1 MSRAPGTSHW
11 ACRLASF
18 GQRLVRLR
26 PSSIRAWPIPVAHW
40 PLWPRQVWRSSRKC
54 CRSGAK
60 KRLKHGSGKAQQLQ
74 QDHPLAVALA
84 VCWWCRG
91 QQWVRLEDV
100 SSGTALLLW
109 SQSHQSHTV
118 SGTMMR
124 VSCGQPGITRIR
136 YFFGADCPCRWVVS
150 HLCLELQS

>member
-1 MSRAPGTSHW
+1 MGLCVSRAPGTSHW
-11 ACRLASF
+11 ACRSASF

-26 PSSIRAWPIPVAHW
+26 PSSIRAWPVPVAHW

-54 CRSGAK
+54 CRSGAR

-74 QDHPLAVALA
+74 QDHPLAVAL
-84 VCWWCRG
+84 VVWWCQD

-100 SSGTALLLW
+100 SSCTALLLW
-109 SQSHQSHTV
+109 LWPQSL

-124 VSCGQPGITRIR
+124 VSCGQPGITRRR
-136 YFFGADCPCRWVVS
+136 YFFGADCPCR
-150 HLCLELQS
+150 